1 MFYSMFMRVRK
12 NPISRVTAHLA
23 AFLFLSVPVVVLG
36 QDDTGFIPPF
46 EGDLEDFLLK
56 ILNAAVYILFPFIVL
71 MIVYTGFLFVTA
83 QGNVTKITQ
92 AREALVWTVVGALV
106 VLGAKAIALAIEA
119 TVEDLK
125 A

>member
-1 MFYSMFMRVRK
+1 MSNNMFTCVHKESTAR
-12 NPISRVTAHLA
+12 ITAHLA
-23 AFLFLSVPVVVLG
+23 AFLFLCVPVVVAG
-36 QDDTGFIPPF
+36 ADDTSFTSPV
-46 EGDLEDFLLK
+46 EGDLYDFLVK

-83 QGNVTKITQ
+83 QGNATKITQ